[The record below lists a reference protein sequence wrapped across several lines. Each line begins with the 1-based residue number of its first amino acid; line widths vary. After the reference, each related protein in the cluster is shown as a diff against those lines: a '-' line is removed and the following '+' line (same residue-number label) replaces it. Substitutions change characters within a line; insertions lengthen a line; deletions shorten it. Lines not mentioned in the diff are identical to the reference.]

1 MRLNLKT
8 DYALRI
14 LLHAAKNKEK
24 LITSTEVSERYNIT
38 QANVT
43 QIVNAL
49 KKKGY
54 LNVKRGRYGGGFT
67 LSDPPEEM
75 RIGNI
80 IKDIEPDLDLV
91 QCFNNITNPHFL
103 WGIRKC
109 KSTTVATAFNVEVTF
124 FLKCIDDLGDVGLS
138 DVVAFRNLS

>member
-24 LITSTEVSERYNIT
+24 LITSTEVAERYNIT

-43 QIVNAL
+43 QIVNTL

-67 LSDPPEEM
+67 LSAPPEEM

-91 QCFNNITNPHFL
+91 QCFSKERNTCPVIDNCKLAGLMYSGLNAFL
-103 WGIRKC
+103 DKMNEQTLADI
-109 KSTTVATAFNVEVTF
+109 
-124 FLKCIDDLGDVGLS
+124 I
-138 DVVAFRNLS
+138 

>member
-14 LLHAAKNKEK
+14 LLHAAKNKDK
-24 LITSTEVSERYNIT
+24 LITSTEVAERYNIT

-43 QIVNAL
+43 QIVNTL
-49 KKKGY
+49 KKRGY

-67 LSDPPEEM
+67 LSAPPEEM

-91 QCFNNITNPHFL
+91 QCFSKERNTCPVIDNCKLAGLMYSGLNAFL
-103 WGIRKC
+103 EKMNEQTLADI
-109 KSTTVATAFNVEVTF
+109 
-124 FLKCIDDLGDVGLS
+124 I
-138 DVVAFRNLS
+138 

>member
-80 IKDIEPDLDLV
+80 IKDVEPDLDLV
-91 QCFNNITNPHFL
+91 QCFNTERNTCPVIDSCKLAGLMYSGLNAFL
-103 WGIRKC
+103 DKMNEQTLADI
-109 KSTTVATAFNVEVTF
+109 
-124 FLKCIDDLGDVGLS
+124 I
-138 DVVAFRNLS
+138 

>member
-8 DYALRI
+8 DYASRI
-14 LLHAAKNKEK
+14 LLHAAKNKDK
-24 LITSTEVSERYNIT
+24 LITSTEVAERYNIT

-43 QIVNAL
+43 QIVNTL

-67 LSDPPEEM
+67 LSAPPEEM

-91 QCFNNITNPHFL
+91 QCFSKERNTCPVIDNCKLAGLMYSGLNAFL
-103 WGIRKC
+103 DKMNEQTLADI
-109 KSTTVATAFNVEVTF
+109 
-124 FLKCIDDLGDVGLS
+124 I
-138 DVVAFRNLS
+138 

>member
-24 LITSTEVSERYNIT
+24 LITSTEVAERYNIT

-43 QIVNAL
+43 QIVNTL

-67 LSDPPEEM
+67 LSAPPEEM

-91 QCFNNITNPHFL
+91 QCFSKERNTCPVIDNCKLAGLMYSGLNAFL
-103 WGIRKC
+103 EKMNEQTLADI
-109 KSTTVATAFNVEVTF
+109 
-124 FLKCIDDLGDVGLS
+124 I
-138 DVVAFRNLS
+138 

>member
-8 DYALRI
+8 DYASRI

-24 LITSTEVSERYNIT
+24 LITSTEVAERYNIT

-43 QIVNAL
+43 QIVNTL

-67 LSDPPEEM
+67 LSAPPEEM

-91 QCFNNITNPHFL
+91 QCFSKERNTCPVIDNCKLAGLMYSGLNAFL
-103 WGIRKC
+103 DKMNEQTLADI
-109 KSTTVATAFNVEVTF
+109 
-124 FLKCIDDLGDVGLS
+124 I
-138 DVVAFRNLS
+138 

>member
-14 LLHAAKNKEK
+14 LLHAARNKDT
-24 LITSTEVSERYNIT
+24 LTTSTEVAKVYNIT

-43 QIVNAL
+43 QIVNTL

-54 LNVKRGRYGGGFT
+54 LSVKRGRYGGGFT
-67 LSDPPEEM
+67 LAAPAEEM

-91 QCFNNITNPHFL
+91 QCFNKEKNTCPIIDSCRLAGLMYSGLNAFL
-103 WGIRKC
+103 EKMNEQ
-109 KSTTVATAFNVEVTF
+109 TLA
-124 FLKCIDDLGDVGLS
+124 DVI
-138 DVVAFRNLS
+138 

>member
-14 LLHAAKNKEK
+14 LLHAARNKDT
-24 LITSTEVSERYNIT
+24 LTTSTEVAKVYNIT

-43 QIVNAL
+43 QIVNTL

-54 LNVKRGRYGGGFT
+54 LSVKRGRYGGGFT
-67 LSDPPEEM
+67 LAAPAEEM

-91 QCFNNITNPHFL
+91 QCFNKEKNTCPITDSCRLAGLMYSGLNAFL
-103 WGIRKC
+103 EKMNEQ
-109 KSTTVATAFNVEVTF
+109 TLA
-124 FLKCIDDLGDVGLS
+124 DVI
-138 DVVAFRNLS
+138 